1 MTTIFFEANEC
12 MIIPEG
18 LPAMILFHSV
28 LISIL
33 HSEAITMVYGVVSS
47 VQFYRR
53 DAQHVTKPR
62 TSALPAFRL
71 LVVDLNLNNQTPRL
85 QW

>member
-1 MTTIFFEANEC
+1 

-18 LPAMILFHSV
+18 LPAMIIFHSV
-28 LISIL
+28 LIPIL
-33 HSEAITMVYGVVSS
+33 HSEAIITMVYGVVSS

-85 QW
+85 Q